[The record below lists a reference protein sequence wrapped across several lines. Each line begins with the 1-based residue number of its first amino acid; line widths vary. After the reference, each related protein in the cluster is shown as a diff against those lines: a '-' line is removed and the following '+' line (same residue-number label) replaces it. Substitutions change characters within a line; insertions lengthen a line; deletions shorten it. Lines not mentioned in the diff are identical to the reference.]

1 MVLKYDRQITISTAN
16 SRYAENW
23 PAQKM
28 YLSELVDRLKV
39 PMRSQES
46 LSVYLKMPKAKQ
58 DNLKDVGGFVG
69 GELLGGRRKNGS
81 VKGRDFISLDLD
93 SIPAGET
100 DTTLKKI
107 AALGCGCCV
116 YSTRKHEPSKPRL
129 RALVWLDRT
138 CSADEYEA
146 ISRKLAEIIGIQLCD
161 PSTFQPTRLMYWPSC
176 CSDSQYVYEV
186 YDNPFLSVDGMLRMY
201 QNWRNVAEWPQVPGA
216 ADLPKRLAAKQG
228 DPTEKTG
235 IVGAFCRIYD
245 IYRAFELIPGIYEPC
260 TGSDRYTYVGGSTSG
275 GAVIYDGGKF
285 LYSHHATD
293 PCGGRLVNAFD
304 LIRIHKFGELDDSAK
319 ADTPVNRLPSYTAMT
334 EFAVSI
340 PEVSGQLTQER
351 YATALQDFSG
361 NINPPDSSW
370 MKLLTVSPTT
380 GLPAKTADNVLIILE
395 HDPALKGKF
404 GFEEFSA
411 RNVVFDSVPWD
422 PTPGMRIMTDVDDAG
437 IRHYM
442 EKVHGITGKDRIADA
457 TQLCLHNHTI
467 NVVQSYLNEL
477 EWDRVPRIDT
487 LLIDYFGAED
497 TAYNRETIRKSLVA
511 AVARA
516 YYPGTK
522 HDEMLIIVGQQGTGK
537 STFLRLLGK
546 QWFSDSQGTFEGKE
560 ALELIQGR
568 WIIEVGE
575 LQAMRRSEVNTI
587 KLFLSKTEDI
597 FREAYGRRT
606 NEYPRR
612 CVFFGTTNDAE
623 FLRDATGDR
632 RFWPVDVGTHKP
644 KKSVWD
650 DLPEEVDQ
658 IWAEAVAMYRAGER
672 LTLSARAA
680 EEAIKAQ
687 QSHKQRHPM
696 EGIVRDYLSRRLPQN
711 WDKMG
716 IQQRRVWLSN
726 DYGTDGQDALAP
738 RTRVC
743 AVEVWTECYLK
754 EPSWMKRSDAM
765 DINAII
771 ESIGGWSK
779 CKNGIRFGPYGF
791 QRGYTLDTF

>member
-1 MVLKYDRQITISTAN
+1 
-16 SRYAENW
+16 
-23 PAQKM
+23 
-28 YLSELVDRLKV
+28 
-39 PMRSQES
+39 
-46 LSVYLKMPKAKQ
+46 
-58 DNLKDVGGFVG
+58 
-69 GELLGGRRKNGS
+69 
-81 VKGRDFISLDLD
+81 
-93 SIPAGET
+93 
-100 DTTLKKI
+100 
-107 AALGCGCCV
+107 
-116 YSTRKHEPSKPRL
+116 
-129 RALVWLDRT
+129 
-138 CSADEYEA
+138 
-146 ISRKLAEIIGIQLCD
+146 
-161 PSTFQPTRLMYWPSC
+161 
-176 CSDSQYVYEV
+176 
-186 YDNPFLSVDGMLRMY
+186 
-201 QNWRNVAEWPQVPGA
+201 
-216 ADLPKRLAAKQG
+216 
-228 DPTEKTG
+228 
-235 IVGAFCRIYD
+235 
-245 IYRAFELIPGIYEPC
+245 
-260 TGSDRYTYVGGSTSG
+260 
-275 GAVIYDGGKF
+275 
-285 LYSHHATD
+285 
-293 PCGGRLVNAFD
+293 
-304 LIRIHKFGELDDSAK
+304 
-319 ADTPVNRLPSYTAMT
+319 MT

-411 RNVVFDSVPWD
+411 RNVVFGSVPWD

-467 NVVQSYLNEL
+467 NVVQSYLNGL
-477 EWDRVPRIDT
+477 EWDGVPRVDT

-516 YYPGTK
+516 YSPGTK

-632 RFWPVDVGTHKP
+632 RFWPVDVGMHKP
-644 KKSVWD
+644 QKSVWD
-650 DLPEEVDQ
+650 DLPKGVDQ
-658 IWAEAVAMYRAGER
+658 IWAEHP
-672 LTLSARAA
+672 
-680 EEAIKAQ
+680 
-687 QSHKQRHPM
+687 QSCPFR
-696 EGIVRDYLSRRLPQN
+696 
-711 WDKMG
+711 
-716 IQQRRVWLSN
+716 
-726 DYGTDGQDALAP
+726 
-738 RTRVC
+738 
-743 AVEVWTECYLK
+743 
-754 EPSWMKRSDAM
+754 
-765 DINAII
+765 
-771 ESIGGWSK
+771 
-779 CKNGIRFGPYGF
+779 
-791 QRGYTLDTF
+791 

>member
-260 TGSDRYTYVGGSTSG
+260 TGSAYVC
-275 GAVIYDGGKF
+275 I
-285 LYSHHATD
+285 
-293 PCGGRLVNAFD
+293 
-304 LIRIHKFGELDDSAK
+304 
-319 ADTPVNRLPSYTAMT
+319 PV
-334 EFAVSI
+334 
-340 PEVSGQLTQER
+340 
-351 YATALQDFSG
+351 
-361 NINPPDSSW
+361 
-370 MKLLTVSPTT
+370 
-380 GLPAKTADNVLIILE
+380 
-395 HDPALKGKF
+395 
-404 GFEEFSA
+404 
-411 RNVVFDSVPWD
+411 
-422 PTPGMRIMTDVDDAG
+422 
-437 IRHYM
+437 
-442 EKVHGITGKDRIADA
+442 
-457 TQLCLHNHTI
+457 
-467 NVVQSYLNEL
+467 
-477 EWDRVPRIDT
+477 
-487 LLIDYFGAED
+487 
-497 TAYNRETIRKSLVA
+497 
-511 AVARA
+511 
-516 YYPGTK
+516 
-522 HDEMLIIVGQQGTGK
+522 
-537 STFLRLLGK
+537 
-546 QWFSDSQGTFEGKE
+546 
-560 ALELIQGR
+560 
-568 WIIEVGE
+568 
-575 LQAMRRSEVNTI
+575 
-587 KLFLSKTEDI
+587 
-597 FREAYGRRT
+597 
-606 NEYPRR
+606 
-612 CVFFGTTNDAE
+612 
-623 FLRDATGDR
+623 
-632 RFWPVDVGTHKP
+632 
-644 KKSVWD
+644 
-650 DLPEEVDQ
+650 
-658 IWAEAVAMYRAGER
+658 
-672 LTLSARAA
+672 
-680 EEAIKAQ
+680 
-687 QSHKQRHPM
+687 
-696 EGIVRDYLSRRLPQN
+696 
-711 WDKMG
+711 
-716 IQQRRVWLSN
+716 
-726 DYGTDGQDALAP
+726 
-738 RTRVC
+738 
-743 AVEVWTECYLK
+743 
-754 EPSWMKRSDAM
+754 
-765 DINAII
+765 
-771 ESIGGWSK
+771 
-779 CKNGIRFGPYGF
+779 
-791 QRGYTLDTF
+791 